1 MVPLTC
7 QSLKNEWERMQSEL
21 SAECGSQ
28 WDPESRLDVLV
39 YDLRQTRTKHWDTAR
54 DVLRGGKGS
63 L

>member
-1 MVPLTC
+1 
-7 QSLKNEWERMQSEL
+7 MQSEL

-28 WDPESRLDVLV
+28 LDPESRLDVLV